1 MVAGG
6 ETLSER
12 KLIANWFYVHN
23 VRPPTAL
30 KLFDISV
37 YFYFMVFLLQ
47 VQPSIG
53 FNLNYFTATI
63 GAVFFSC

>member
-37 YFYFMVFLLQ
+37 
-47 VQPSIG
+47 
-53 FNLNYFTATI
+53 
-63 GAVFFSC
+63 